1 MREKEPTRTFDCTRP
16 PSPALLAAVRQFN
29 SGEYFVCHETLEE
42 LWLAEGAAIR
52 RLYQGILQ
60 VGVGLYHL
68 QRGNEP
74 GAVVLLGRG
83 ADLLRPFFPLCL
95 GIDVAALAQG
105 AETVL
110 STLKS
115 LGLERTQAQAAALF
129 PRIRLV
135 GPAEKTGREGR
146 AAA

>member
-1 MREKEPTRTFDCTRP
+1 MSEKGPTRSFDCTRP
-16 PSPALLAAVRQFN
+16 PSPALLAGVRQFN
-29 SGEYFVCHETLEE
+29 SGEYFVCHETLED
-42 LWLAEGAAIR
+42 LWLAEGGVIR
-52 RLYQGILQ
+52 KLYQGILQ

-74 GAVVLLGRG
+74 GAVVLLARG

-105 AETVL
+105 AGIVL
-110 STLKS
+110 TTLQS
-115 LGLERTQAQAAALF
+115 RGLERTQALGTGLF

-135 GPAEKTGREGR
+135 GTEEKTGRQGR
-146 AAA
+146 TAE